1 MEPSGGIM
9 IGMGRALAF
18 VLLGLWIPGAARA
31 QAVTT
36 AAIYGAV
43 SGADSAGIEEA
54 IVSVTNTAT
63 GERWQ
68 VSTRAGGRYYVE
80 YLSLGGPYTVEAR
93 AIGFQPTSRPAI
105 VLSLAERE
113 RVDFQLISSI
123 VTLPEIAVSAA
134 ADDRINPG
142 RTGPAQ
148 TFTDTLISRLPV
160 VRRNFYHLIQLSPQA
175 APSPAGGA
183 SIAGQNDRLNG
194 LQIDGGSN
202 NDLSGYAGGGGIETP
217 GAGVRTLSVEAIRE
231 LQVATAPFD
240 VRFGTFAAGLI
251 NVVTRSGLQS
261 LGRIALRLCRGRGA
275 HRQGRVRR
283 PGAGLHHE
291 GAGLHG
297 RRSYRPRPRGILP
310 RSRPPE
316 RGNPSVRAG
325 DRNRPDR
332 RKGLGRR
339 GRPVRERPAI
349 SADPARTVWSRSRD
363 IQRPTVPVGRAKPVR
378 QGHAPSRCQQPDRDL
393 A

>member
-1 MEPSGGIM
+1 M

-43 SGADSAGIEEA
+43 SGADSAAIEEA
-54 IVSVTNTAT
+54 LVSVTNTAT

-68 VSTRAGGRYYVE
+68 VSTGAGGRYYVE

-93 AIGFQPTSRPAI
+93 AIGFQPTRRPGI
-105 VLSLAERE
+105 VLSLADRE

-134 ADDRINPG
+134 ADARINPG

-217 GAGVRTLSVEAIRE
+217 GQASARYRSR
-231 LQVATAPFD
+231 
-240 VRFGTFAAGLI
+240 
-251 NVVTRSGLQS
+251 RSGS
-261 LGRIALRLCRGRGA
+261 CR
-275 HRQGRVRR
+275 
-283 PGAGLHHE
+283 
-291 GAGLHG
+291 
-297 RRSYRPRPRGILP
+297 SPRPRLTCASGPLP
-310 RSRPPE
+310 R
-316 RGNPSVRAG
+316 G
-325 DRNRPDR
+325 
-332 RKGLGRR
+332 
-339 GRPVRERPAI
+339 
-349 SADPARTVWSRSRD
+349 
-363 IQRPTVPVGRAKPVR
+363 
-378 QGHAPSRCQQPDRDL
+378 
-393 A
+393 